1 MFRSK
6 ITQKLYI
13 KNVLFQSHSQ
23 SMNEQNPDQQ
33 FPNQPHILKEINIT
47 TQYFGV
53 ATPNLA
59 YKILGQWVFIW
70 V

>member
-33 FPNQPHILKEINIT
+33 FTNQPHVLKEINIT
-47 TQYFGV
+47 TQSFGV
-53 ATPNLA
+53 AAPNLS
-59 YKILGQWVFIW
+59 YKILGQWAFIW
-70 V
+70 L